1 MADRLWVGVT
11 DVWDLASNWSPA
23 TVPVADD
30 DVYITSGSQDI
41 ATADES
47 DVALGRLVVGAG
59 YSGSIGDGGALS
71 IDATS
76 LDYSGQ
82 GSTAN
87 FKGTYTTVTVQ
98 DTSTS
103 DTALKLDGSSDT
115 IATVRI
121 LGGKGTVTLA
131 AACEITGTI
140 EQIGASGVT
149 TVISDGITLTT
160 VDVLCDS
167 GKLQLN
173 EAPTNLTVFG
183 GDVDALLDTGTITA
197 VDMYGG
203 RLRWSPSAAC
213 TITTLTVYSGT
224 FDSRNSSAP
233 EFTITNTTVHEAG
246 IIDERSGLA
255 NATYTSPVQ
264 IEGGRVMFDIGRT
277 VTLA

>member
-1 MADRLWVGVT
+1 MADRLWVGAT